1 MSDEENDKIKDVFR
15 NPPPPAEADDTDGPG
30 GGDRV
35 RFPRISARA
44 WEHPSD
50 RAALTALRKVT
61 GFDVVLRRL
70 FSLVSERALRFHYLA
85 NAVRVDEKQFAKVH
99 AAWLECCAI
108 LDADE
113 VPELFVTQTPMVN
126 AGAIGIDKPF
136 VVINSGTLGLLDDDE
151 LRFVLGHE
159 LGHVLSG
166 HALYRTMLFVL
177 LRVVLPL
184 LMTLPVAG
192 LMLRG
197 VLMALFEWSRK
208 AELSC
213 DRAGLLCLQDPEAA
227 YRIHMKMAG
236 GNKLS
241 QMDLDAFVAQAE
253 EYENAGDV
261 RDNLIKLLNMLW
273 TTHPYPVLR
282 LAELR
287 RWVGGGEYGAVL
299 GGDYP
304 RRDEDPEAHVRDDV
318 ADSAR
323 AYKARWD
330 EREDALGK
338 LVQDL
343 GSIFSGDKSL
353 WDNVRD
359 LFRGKSEDGPEEDVT
374 DAEFVDDPVSDPS
387 DTPPG
392 DGPDGPE
399 KG

>member
-1 MSDEENDKIKDVFR
+1 MSDDNDEIKDIFR
-15 NPPPPAEADDTDGPG
+15 KAPAPEPDAPEATTT
-30 GGDRV
+30 GDRV
-35 RFPRISARA
+35 RLPGISARA
-44 WEHPSD
+44 WEHPAD
-50 RAALTALRKVT
+50 RAALTALRKAT

-85 NAVRVDEKQFAKVH
+85 NAVRVDDKQFARIHK
-99 AAWLECCAI
+99 AWLECCAI

-113 VPELFVTQTPMVN
+113 IPELFVTQTPMVN

-166 HALYRTMLFVL
+166 HALYRTMLFIL

-184 LMTLPVAG
+184 LMTLPIAG

-236 GNKLS
+236 GNKLD
-241 QMDLDAFVAQAE
+241 QMNLDAFVAQAD
-253 EYENAGDV
+253 EYEKAGDV
-261 RDNLIKLLNMLW
+261 RDNIIKLMNMLW
-273 TTHPYPVLR
+273 NTHPYPVLR

-287 RWVGGGEYGAVL
+287 RWVTSGGYGAVL
-299 GGDYP
+299 GGNYP
-304 RRDEDPEAHVRDDV
+304 RRSEDADAGIRDDV
-318 ADSAR
+318 AASAR
-323 AYKARWD
+323 SYKDRWD

-343 GSIFSGDKSL
+343 GGLFSGEGSV

-359 LFRGKSEDGPEEDVT
+359 LFRGRKDAPGDAPEDVT
-374 DAEFVDDPVSDPS
+374 DAEFTDDPTDGDPP
-387 DTPPG
+387 D
-392 DGPDGPE
+392 DGPE
-399 KG
+399 KP